1 MKKGLLVCAAALVLA
16 VLVAAPASAATN
28 IKFGIKAGASSSNV
42 KWTDDAG
49 DETSVTELTFG
60 GFVIFE
66 LSPTLAIQPE
76 VNYLVTG
83 EKWDITDGTN
93 VENFTY
99 LHIPILLRA
108 RLMKEGKF
116 VPVVFAGPAI
126 GFLLSARRKELT
138 GGDSESFDVKEFFK
152 STDFG
157 VGLRLGRGDRA
168 RQDEGPD
175 RLSLLHGFDQ
185 RIHSAPPLYCAENM
199 MAAPLDCT
207 MKNAAFSLTAGII
220 F

>member
-1 MKKGLLVCAAALVLA
+1 MKKGLLVCAAVLVLA
-16 VLVAAPASAATN
+16 VFIAAPVSAATN

-42 KWTDDAG
+42 KWSDDVG

-83 EKWDITDGTN
+83 EKWDITEGTN

-116 VPVVFAGPAI
+116 VPVVFAGPAV
-126 GFLLSARRKELT
+126 GFLLSAT
-138 GGDSESFDVKEFFK
+138 DGGDDVKEYFK

-157 VGLRLGRGDRA
+157 LDLGLGAEIALGKMKALIDLRYYMGLTNCFN
-168 RQDEGPD
+168 EPD
-175 RLSLLHGFDQ
+175 MV
-185 RIHSAPPLYCAENM
+185 M
-199 MAAPLDCT
+199 MAIPTDWS
-207 MKNAAFSLTAGII
+207 MKNAAFILTAGII

>member
-1 MKKGLLVCAAALVLA
+1 MKKGLLVCAAVLVLA
-16 VLVAAPASAATN
+16 VFIAAPVSAATN

-42 KWTDDAG
+42 KWSDDFG

-83 EKWDITDGTN
+83 EKWDVTDGTN

-99 LHIPILLRA
+99 IHIPILLRA

-116 VPVVFAGPAI
+116 VPVVFAGPAV
-126 GFLLSARRKELT
+126 GFLLSAT
-138 GGDSESFDVKEFFK
+138 DGGDDVKEFFK

-157 VGLRLGRGDRA
+157 LDLGLGAEIALGKMKALIDLRYYMGLTDCFN
-168 RQDEGPD
+168 QPD
-175 RLSLLHGFDQ
+175 
-185 RIHSAPPLYCAENM
+185 IVM
-199 MAAPLDCT
+199 MEIPTDWS
-207 MKNAAFSLTAGII
+207 MKNAAFILTAGII

>member
-1 MKKGLLVCAAALVLA
+1 MKKGLLVCAAVLVLA

-42 KWTDDAG
+42 KWSDDVG
-49 DETSVTELTFG
+49 DEKSITELTFG

-83 EKWDITDGTN
+83 EQWDITDGN
-93 VENFTY
+93 AVENFTY

-116 VPVVFAGPAI
+116 VPVVFAGPAV
-126 GFLLSARRKELT
+126 GFLLSAK
-138 GGDSESFDVKEFFK
+138 DSGEDVKEFFK

-157 VGLRLGRGDRA
+157 LDLGLGAEIALGKMKALIDFRYYMGLTDCFN
-168 RQDEGPD
+168 QPD
-175 RLSLLHGFDQ
+175 MV
-185 RIHSAPPLYCAENM
+185 M
-199 MAAPLDCT
+199 MELPSDWS
-207 MKNAAFSLTAGII
+207 MKNAAFILTAGII

>member
-1 MKKGLLVCAAALVLA
+1 MKKGVLVCAAVLVLA
-16 VLVAAPASAATN
+16 VLIAAPASAAT
-28 IKFGIKAGASSSNV
+28 KFNFGLKAGASSSNV
-42 KWTDDAG
+42 KWSDDVG
-49 DETSVTELTFG
+49 DEKSVTELTFG

-76 VNYLVTG
+76 INYLVTG
-83 EKWDITDGTN
+83 EQWDITEGTN

-116 VPVVFAGPAI
+116 VPVVFAGPAV
-126 GFLLSARRKELT
+126 GFLLSAKD
-138 GGDSESFDVKEFFK
+138 GGEDVKEWFK

-157 VGLRLGRGDRA
+157 LDLGLGAEIALGTMKA
-168 RQDEGPD
+168 
-175 RLSLLHGFDQ
+175 LLDFRYYMGLTNVY
-185 RIHSAPPLYCAENM
+185 SAPDLVIMELPM
-199 MAAPLDCT
+199 DFT
-207 MKNAAFSLTAGII
+207 MKNAAFMLTAGII

>member
-1 MKKGLLVCAAALVLA
+1 MKKGLLVCAVFMVLA
-16 VLVAAPASAATN
+16 VLVASTASAATN

-42 KWTDDAG
+42 KWTDDVG
-49 DETSVTELTFG
+49 DETSLTEFTIG

-83 EKWDITDGTN
+83 EKWEVTDGAN
-93 VENFTY
+93 YERFTY
-99 LHIPILLRA
+99 IHIPILLRA

-116 VPVVFAGPAI
+116 VPVLFAGPAV
-126 GFLLSARRKELT
+126 GFLLSAT
-138 GGDSESFDVKEFFK
+138 DGGIDVKEYLK

-157 VGLRLGRGDRA
+157 LDMGLGAEIALGKMKALIDFRYYMGLTNVFV
-168 RQDEGPD
+168 EPE
-175 RLSLLHGFDQ
+175 FT
-185 RIHSAPPLYCAENM
+185 M
-199 MAAPLDCT
+199 MAVPIDWSL
-207 MKNAAFSLTAGII
+207 KNVAFMLTAGII

>member
-1 MKKGLLVCAAALVLA
+1 MKKSLLVCAAVLVLA

-28 IKFGIKAGASSSNV
+28 IKFGIKVGASSSNV
-42 KWTDDAG
+42 KWSDDVG
-49 DETSVTELTFG
+49 DEKSITELTFG
-60 GFVIFE
+60 GFAIFE

-76 VNYLVTG
+76 VDYLVTG
-83 EKWDITDGTN
+83 EQWDITDGDA

-108 RLMKEGKF
+108 KLMKEGKF

-126 GFLLSARRKELT
+126 GFLLSATDT
-138 GGDSESFDVKEFFK
+138 GEDVKEYFK

-157 VGLRLGRGDRA
+157 LDLGLGAEIALGKMKALIDFRYYMGLTDCFN
-168 RQDEGPD
+168 QPD
-175 RLSLLHGFDQ
+175 MV
-185 RIHSAPPLYCAENM
+185 M
-199 MAAPLDCT
+199 MEIPSDWS

>member
-1 MKKGLLVCAAALVLA
+1 MKKGFLVFAA
-16 VLVAAPASAATN
+16 VLVFAVLIASTASAATN

-42 KWTDDAG
+42 KWSDDFG
-49 DETSVTELTFG
+49 DETSVTEPTFG
-60 GFVIFE
+60 AFAIFE

-76 VNYLVTG
+76 INYLVTG

-116 VPVVFAGPAI
+116 VPVVFAGPAV
-126 GFLLSARRKELT
+126 GFLLSAKD
-138 GGDSESFDVKEFFK
+138 GGEDVKEYFK

-157 VGLRLGRGDRA
+157 VDLGLGAEIALGKMKALIDFRYYMGLTNAFNNETDDLIGA
-168 RQDEGPD
+168 AMLME
-175 RLSLLHGFDQ
+175 L
-185 RIHSAPPLYCAENM
+185 PPL
-199 MAAPLDCT
+199 DWS
-207 MKNAAFSLTAGII
+207 MKNAAFILTAGII

>member
-1 MKKGLLVCAAALVLA
+1 MKKGLLVCAAFMVLA
-16 VLVAAPASAATN
+16 VLVASTASAATN

-42 KWTDDAG
+42 KWTDDEG
-49 DETSVTELTFG
+49 DETSVTEPTFG
-60 GFVIFE
+60 AFVIFE

-83 EKWDITDGTN
+83 EKWEITEGTN

-99 LHIPILLRA
+99 IHIPILLRA

-116 VPVVFAGPAI
+116 VPVVFAGPAV
-126 GFLLSARRKELT
+126 GFLLSAKD
-138 GGDSESFDVKEFFK
+138 GGDDVKEYFK

-157 VGLRLGRGDRA
+157 VDLGLGAEIALGKMKALVDFRYYMG
-168 RQDEGPD
+168 
-175 RLSLLHGFDQ
+175 LTNCFDQ
-185 RIHSAPPLYCAENM
+185 PDDLIGAAMLMEPPPL
-199 MAAPLDCT
+199 DWS
-207 MKNAAFSLTAGII
+207 MKNSAFILTAGII

>member
-1 MKKGLLVCAAALVLA
+1 MKKGIPVCAAVLVLA

-42 KWTDDAG
+42 KWSDDAG
-49 DETSVTELTFG
+49 DEKSITELTFG

-76 VNYLVTG
+76 INYLVTG
-83 EKWDITDGTN
+83 EKWDVTDGTN

-99 LHIPILLRA
+99 IHVPILLRA
-108 RLMKEGKF
+108 RLMEEGKF
-116 VPVVFAGPAI
+116 VPVVFAGPAV
-126 GFLLSARRKELT
+126 GFLLSAT
-138 GGDSESFDVKEFFK
+138 DGGDDVKEFFK

-157 VGLRLGRGDRA
+157 LDLGLGAEIALGKMKALIDFRYYMGLTDVFV
-168 RQDEGPD
+168 QPD
-175 RLSLLHGFDQ
+175 
-185 RIHSAPPLYCAENM
+185 IVM
-199 MAAPLDCT
+199 MAAPTDWS
-207 MKNAAFSLTAGII
+207 MKNSAFILTAGII

>member
-1 MKKGLLVCAAALVLA
+1 MKKGLLACAVFMVLA
-16 VLVAAPASAATN
+16 VLVASTASAATN

-42 KWTDDAG
+42 KWTDDEG
-49 DETSVTELTFG
+49 DETSVTEPTFG
-60 GFVIFE
+60 AFVIFE

-83 EKWDITDGTN
+83 EKWEITEGTN

-99 LHIPILLRA
+99 IHIPILLRA

-116 VPVVFAGPAI
+116 VPVVFAGPAV
-126 GFLLSARRKELT
+126 GFLLSAKD
-138 GGDSESFDVKEFFK
+138 GGDDVKEYFK

-157 VGLRLGRGDRA
+157 VDLGLGAEIALGKMKALIDFRYYMG
-168 RQDEGPD
+168 
-175 RLSLLHGFDQ
+175 LTNCFDQ
-185 RIHSAPPLYCAENM
+185 PDDLIGAAMLMEPP
-199 MAAPLDCT
+199 PPDWS
-207 MKNAAFSLTAGII
+207 MKNSAFILTAGII